1 MEWPNPLKPAEL
13 SEERIIQAILD
24 GTFPINSL
32 LPSER
37 DLSVQLGITR
47 PTLRET
53 LQRLARDGWLDIRHG
68 RQTRVKN
75 YWQEGNIA
83 VLAAIARHSR
93 RLPDNFIPD
102 LLAVRKLLA
111 PAYTRMAIENNPE
124 GVIELLQGY
133 MTLEDMPH
141 SYSQADLDLHRYL
154 AIASKNPVFTMILN
168 GLVEL
173 YLAMGERYFEM
184 PAARRHAKKFY
195 SDLEQYAQQR
205 DSNAAERMTTI
216 VMAETIMMWQAVN
229 TAKNNL

>member
-53 LQRLARDGWLDIRHG
+53 LQRLARDGWLEIRHG

-83 VLAAIARHSR
+83 VLSAIARHAR
-93 RLPDNFIPD
+93 PLPNNFIPD
-102 LLAVRKLLA
+102 LLLVRKLLA
-111 PAYTRMAIENNPE
+111 PAYTRMAVENDAK
-124 GVIELLQGY
+124 GIIQHLQGY
-133 MTLEDMPH
+133 MNLDDVPH
-141 SYSQADLDLHRYL
+141 AYNQADLDLHHYL
-154 AIASKNPVFTMILN
+154 TIASKNPVFTMILN
-168 GLVEL
+168 GFKEL
-173 YLAMGERYFEM
+173 FQSMGDRYFEM
-184 PAARRHAKKFY
+184 PAARRHSRKFF
-195 SDLEQYAQQR
+195 SELEQCAQRR
-205 DSNAAERMTTI
+205 DSNAAERMTAI
-216 VMAETIMMWQAVN
+216 VMAESIIFWQAVN
-229 TAKNNL
+229 MQN

>member
-53 LQRLARDGWLDIRHG
+53 LQRLARDGWLEIHHG

-83 VLAAIARHSR
+83 VLSAIARHAR
-93 RLPDNFIPD
+93 RLLSISSRSTGGEENCWRQHTHAW
-102 LLAVRKLLA
+102 LLK
-111 PAYTRMAIENNPE
+111 
-124 GVIELLQGY
+124 
-133 MTLEDMPH
+133 
-141 SYSQADLDLHRYL
+141 
-154 AIASKNPVFTMILN
+154 
-168 GLVEL
+168 
-173 YLAMGERYFEM
+173 
-184 PAARRHAKKFY
+184 
-195 SDLEQYAQQR
+195 
-205 DSNAAERMTTI
+205 
-216 VMAETIMMWQAVN
+216 MMQKV
-229 TAKNNL
+229 

>member
-53 LQRLARDGWLDIRHG
+53 LQRLARDGWLEIRHG

-83 VLAAIARHSR
+83 VLSAIARHAR
-93 RLPDNFIPD
+93 HLPATFIPD
-102 LLAVRKLLA
+102 LLVVRKLLA
-111 PAYTRMAIENNPE
+111 PAYTRMAVENDSE
-124 GVIELLQGY
+124 GLIKYLQGY
-133 MTLEDMPH
+133 MNIDDEPH
-141 SYSQADLDLHRYL
+141 TYNQADLDLHHYL
-154 AIASKNPVFTMILN
+154 TIASKNPVFTMILN
-168 GLVEL
+168 GFKEL
-173 YLAMGERYFEM
+173 FQSMGDRYFEL
-184 PAARRHAKKFY
+184 PAARRHSKKFY
-195 SDLEQYAQQR
+195 SELEQCAQRR
-205 DSNAAERMTTI
+205 DSNAAERMTAI
-216 VMAETIMMWQAVN
+216 VMAESIIFWQAVN
-229 TAKNNL
+229 RQNKE

>member
-53 LQRLARDGWLDIRHG
+53 LQRLARDGWLEIRHG

-83 VLAAIARHSR
+83 VLSAIARHVR
-93 RLPDNFIPD
+93 HLPANFIPD
-102 LLAVRKLLA
+102 LLVVRKLLA
-111 PAYTRMAIENNPE
+111 PAYTRMAVENNSE
-124 GVIELLQGY
+124 GIIQLLQGY
-133 MTLEDMPH
+133 MNLDDSPRA
-141 SYSQADLDLHRYL
+141 YSRADLDLHRCL
-154 AIASKNPVFTMILN
+154 TIESKNPVFTMILN
-168 GLVEL
+168 GFMEL
-173 YLAMGERYFEM
+173 FLSMGDRYFEL
-184 PAARRHAKKFY
+184 PAARRHSKKFY
-195 SDLEQYAQQR
+195 SELEQCAQR
-205 DSNAAERMTTI
+205 KDSNAAERMTAI
-216 VMAETIMMWQAVN
+216 VMAESIIFWQAVDMQ
-229 TAKNNL
+229 K